1 MFQLAL
7 TYLKKILF
15 INSYLF
21 MVKDKRYLTDRQF
34 KNGVYRLNALNSEQ
48 FWSKPKAQKSHTDV
62 FGDKISVG
70 EYYFRFRLGGDFS
83 SDIKLSHNSMDKFL
97 YVLFT
102 SNPGLEELAKTLL
115 RDKFSEIRKMID
127 SLRSK
132 KRN

>member
-1 MFQLAL
+1 
-7 TYLKKILF
+7 
-15 INSYLF
+15 

-34 KNGVYRLNALNSEQ
+34 KNGVYRINALNSEQ
-48 FWSKPKAQKSHTDV
+48 FWSNPKAQKSHTDV

-127 SLRSK
+127 SLRSN